1 VQKDVLEHIVTDAD
15 DEAIRQRVFAGAQQ
29 IGRRYPDW
37 DLIGIPGGIGQKLD
51 AYDSE
56 TAQVRAAKVSN
67 TLLGTEIGK
76 DDKPKRVYLEPKSL
90 SHNGET
96 ELTDVLA
103 YNDGTDL
110 GPIADQLYVDTKR
123 MRETI
128 LEGPME
134 RILDPI
140 GINAAA
146 AMNGRVQKSVSD
158 WV

>member
-1 VQKDVLEHIVTDAD
+1 VQKDVLEHIVTGAD
-15 DEAIRQRVFAGAQQ
+15 DEAIRQRVFEGAQQ
-29 IGRRYPDW
+29 IERRYPDW

-51 AYDSE
+51 EYDSD
-56 TAQVRAAKVSN
+56 TAQVRAAKASN
-67 TLLGTEIGK
+67 KLLGKEIGK
-76 DDKPKRVYLEPKSL
+76 DDKPKRVYLEPKTL

-96 ELTDVLA
+96 ERTDVLA

-110 GPIADQLYVDTKR
+110 GPIENQLYVDTKR

-128 LEGPME
+128 IEGPME

-140 GINAAA
+140 GVDTSA